1 MEEGAKHTIPL
12 QTIVREALAEQVE
25 SFTPVKPPPPHFLNE
40 IAAGRNRQA
49 ARSQLI
55 DAARKRVAERKDSK
69 RSHTANMDYFTGN
82 TINLSHLREEKRRAA
97 LIVDRANYLKHVE
110 DTSKDLQLS
119 KKEIEFHN
127 YLAGNVYSQTI
138 ILTNPGPTSRRYNI
152 LPPDAPFTCATL
164 AGELKPGLS
173 KTIEILFRPESC
185 ADAQGVLTVR
195 AKNFQILVPIKAEN
209 EKANFVLLDC
219 CLDNNETPDISS
231 IKIEE
236 LKLPDPGKH
245 KKVFN
250 IDLGPMMYHHAK
262 NHSLSIR
269 LQHKAT
275 IPWEE
280 YITTHKLPTQ
290 SYCKENP
297 HEIPILHSIHVTDV
311 SIKNSSGECKMDMD
325 FNKEL
330 CECCYFQEDAPLN
343 NVRAKPGKDRHA
355 RLETAMALAES
366 VGLMDPAGVGIHLR
380 TSLKRDTCSDIDDP
394 NTVGSLSLLV
404 RDGPGYICRIDPDGV
419 LSLELNFGDT
429 IQATDMHIISI
440 STEEGSSVEIRLH
453 GYISSGFIE
462 ICSVGSTLL
471 TTKPRC
477 LINISQFLSGNY
489 TLLPD
494 QLLNIK
500 TSSHTY
506 GLQKIPIHIN
516 ISSLPDRLLQV
527 SLLEYT
533 NELARG
539 VVPTNRFLD
548 NPRAVYPCEYADVT
562 SIAPT
567 SNTRTQH
574 KYAPHQ
580 RSAASQ
586 PQSSIFSIR
595 NIRTL
600 ADVPTEDNGQID
612 SYMKILNLYSHF
624 SEDITTPQRCI
635 LEFSYCLPGIYAPML
650 RILLTV
656 IPIRQ
661 NAASINML
669 ETALAEQQRINSLTD
684 LKSEKRTDYIFISKP
699 SIDFGLVA
707 VSETARF
714 CFSVRN
720 CSKTVFFP
728 FIVSIN
734 LKSHAVSITAGQTPG
749 GINFILHDNT
759 IEGKSRKISETVE
772 FPDVIEMLDNFKR
785 TSAIEK
791 LKPVI
796 TTAGMELKGD
806 DDVYEDDP
814 SQFKQAL
821 PGNVKEFLKH
831 NKVFVPTTVPAI
843 RTAQSSQKLP
853 KEMKISKCLANS
865 CLGTTSGS
873 GLNASGRNSVSHGT
887 SHPNEGDNSP
897 SVPELETLKARI
909 LRNKGNITG
918 LNDVLSVYPS
928 CGILP
933 PRTQVQINVELC
945 PLSIGP
951 IEAFLVINTPS
962 SQYYTNVIRRI
973 QAHLKEQEMRMSTYQ
988 SGLNRAALERIYDD
1002 RCRVTVPELEL
1013 MRYREKLNNTRLCC
1027 ASDKPIDGILGH
1039 NRSTASLNHIRSR
1052 KSLKSLT
1059 DTSSLD
1065 EEQLPW
1071 HGNANENP
1079 SDDTRDELSAEN
1091 PEGIMSNDRDVCCRV
1106 FGIVAAP
1113 SVAFLEDSIE
1123 PTMDSVKS
1131 VTVHIKN
1138 TGLTEITV
1146 NLTVLKGDA
1155 MLIQP
1160 ITDEQRATLTPNS
1173 LMALVNSTL
1182 LRKDIT
1188 ITLGVNETIPIDV
1201 MPGAENDSYVIARK
1215 ELSSFGALAYKISK
1229 DQLDFS
1235 DNVMLSAVLI
1245 KARVESPRPYIYLVN
1260 DPKNKYIISDPKI
1273 PISPEIFL
1281 DTKPYKPVVVEFV
1294 IANPSGNPFTAEL
1307 TTGPD
1312 LVAPSTIKVPPK
1324 SKAFAAFAI
1333 LPDRS
1338 GQMTTFI
1345 NFHDCPV
1352 RITLNAIGP
1361 DIVISSPYI
1370 KNSNLLV
1377 DHQGM
1382 ADDVLPVNGPLD
1394 LSKNIS
1400 TAHRYQKKSSK
1411 WDEILAILPH
1421 RIIHAPLTYNELTN
1435 IISDCVDTRPVD
1447 DGENGFNGNNED
1459 ETPSQMEV
1467 SDDNAL
1473 SDSKQADSYQEA
1485 FTPAGNDENPVYR
1498 MTIEDTGQLVRPLQN
1513 YLDILDSKKYGAII
1527 SQTVTFNRRE
1537 SNKRPL
1543 DFSHILTS
1551 RERFLE
1557 IKQYLPSINFS
1568 KTVGETTSRVCI
1580 NVFNPTVTD
1589 MDVDIIVYDIPSS
1602 FIGLNAAR
1610 DASGHI
1616 HLHPSGPFVSESVEH
1631 KPDFGRLGPEF
1642 DMTLL
1647 HNEQDSEPA
1656 TINNLSTSAVDSTA
1670 GYHFAAQLLQRN
1682 DDKGR
1687 GINRYFRASPE
1698 HVVVGSQK
1706 SARIYIETTNFDA
1719 FQEFEALLSIKGLF
1733 LLLKCQRVQPQISL
1747 SDGIELI
1754 NITGSYERDT
1764 DLLLNIANP
1773 TDDCMYKLLLD
1784 VPSPFELVKKE
1795 LAVTPALL
1803 RPHELLNFKLRLPA
1817 SKCLEIAQSQWSKEV
1832 VKPFDTTIMIMDLL
1846 KKERNKYLFDSTLT
1860 VVFPE
1865 CLDTEG
1871 TPYNIVFPIACRIDV
1886 PTINPEFNSVIFQPA
1901 FVGEYSTKYIK
1912 IENPTHFPMSWEI
1925 INVPLKDAQ
1934 KVANLALRPL
1944 PPMHHLENLHELK
1957 ERYLVNELSDIKA
1970 ILQSVNSTFTERN
1983 YGSLFYD
1990 GLTNTIM
1997 VDDPSVFKFDYLNG
2011 MIDGHN
2017 NTRPYK
2023 NFTIIARF
2031 TPTDNTKNCALHATK
2046 DGEKKIKFF
2055 SVFYIRVH
2063 NGTGGWIFMT
2073 GEVTE
2078 DIFQI

>member
-1 MEEGAKHTIPL
+1 MEEGATHTIPL
-12 QTIVREALAEQVE
+12 QSIVHEALAEQVE
-25 SFTPVKPPPPHFLNE
+25 SFTPIKPPPPHFLNE

-55 DAARKRVAERKDSK
+55 EAARKRVAERNDSK
-69 RSHTANMDYFTGN
+69 RSQTANMDYFTGD
-82 TINLSHLREEKRRAA
+82 TINLRHLREEKRRAA
-97 LIVDRANYLKHVE
+97 LIVDRANYLEHVE
-110 DTSKDLQLS
+110 DTSKPLQLS
-119 KKEIEFHN
+119 QKEIEFHN
-127 YLAGNVYSQTI
+127 YLAGNIYSQTI
-138 ILTNPGPTSRRYNI
+138 VLTNPGPTSRRYNI
-152 LPPDAPFTCATL
+152 LPPNAPFTCATL
-164 AGELKPGLS
+164 AGELKPGIS
-173 KTIEILFRPESC
+173 KVIEILFWPESC
-185 ADAQGVLTVR
+185 ADAHGVLTVR
-195 AKNFQILVPIKAEN
+195 AKNFQALVPIKAAN
-209 EKANFVLLDC
+209 EKANFVFLDC
-219 CLDNNETPDISS
+219 CLDNNETPDISN

-236 LKLPDPGKH
+236 VAPLDASKCNRI
-245 KKVFN
+245 FN
-250 IDLGPMMYHHAK
+250 VDLGPMMCRHAQK
-262 NHSLSIR
+262 HSLSLM

-275 IPWEE
+275 VPWEE
-280 YITTHKLPTQ
+280 YVKTHKLPTMSQ
-290 SYCKENP
+290 YKEKP
-297 HEIPILHSIHVTDV
+297 QEVPILHSIHVTSV
-311 SIKNSSGECKMDMD
+311 SVENSSGECKMDLYL
-325 FNKEL
+325 NKES
-330 CECCYFQEDAPLN
+330 CEGCYFPTDAPLSS
-343 NVRAKPGKDRHA
+343 VRTKPGKNKHA

-366 VGLMDPAGVGIHLR
+366 VGLLDPAGVGIHLK
-380 TSLKRDTCSDIDDP
+380 TPLKKSICLDLDDP
-394 NTVGSLSLLV
+394 NNAGSLSSLG
-404 RDGPGYICRIDPDGV
+404 RNGPEHVCRMDPDGV
-419 LSLELNFGDT
+419 LSLELEFGDN
-429 IQATDMHIISI
+429 IQATDMHILSI
-440 STEEGSSVEIRLH
+440 LTAEGSSLEIRLQ

-462 ICSVGSTLL
+462 IYSVGSTPLA
-471 TTKPRC
+471 TRPRS
-477 LINISQFLSGNY
+477 LINISQFLSENY
-489 TLLPD
+489 KLLPD

-500 TSSHTY
+500 TSSYTG
-506 GLQKIPIHIN
+506 GLQKIPVHIN
-516 ISSLPDRLLQV
+516 ISSLPDKLLQV

-539 VVPTNRFLD
+539 IVPTNRFLE
-548 NPRAVYPCEYADVT
+548 NPRAVYPCEYDNIT
-562 SIAPT
+562 SIN
-567 SNTRTQH
+567 NTTKVELQH
-574 KYAPHQ
+574 RHSVHPI
-580 RSAASQ
+580 SANSSF
-586 PQSSIFSIR
+586 QSEIFSIR
-595 NIRTL
+595 DIKTL
-600 ADVPTEDNGQID
+600 ADIPTENNGQID
-612 SYMKILNLYSHF
+612 SYMKILNLYLRFPES
-624 SEDITTPQRCI
+624 ITTPQKCI
-635 LEFSYCLPGIYAPML
+635 LEFSYCLPSIYTPIL
-650 RILLTV
+650 RILFTV
-656 IPIRQ
+656 VPIRR
-661 NAASINML
+661 NMASISML
-669 ETALAEQQRINSLTD
+669 ETALAEQQIINSLAD
-684 LKSEKRTDYIFISKP
+684 LKAEKRTDYIFISKP

-772 FPDVIEMLDNFKR
+772 FPDVVEMLDNAKR

-806 DDVYEDDP
+806 DEAYEEDA
-814 SQFKQAL
+814 SQLKQAL
-821 PGNVKEFLKH
+821 PGNVDEFLKH
-831 NKVFVPTTVPAI
+831 NKLFVPTNVPTI
-843 RTAQSSQKLP
+843 RTAQGTQKLP

-865 CLGTTSGS
+865 CLGTVSGS
-873 GLNASGRNSVSHGT
+873 GLNASGKASVSFGVTHSSEADQT
-887 SHPNEGDNSP
+887 SISET
-897 SVPELETLKARI
+897 ETLKSRI

-918 LNDVLSVYPS
+918 LNDILSVYPS

-973 QAHLKEQEMRMSTYQ
+973 QTHLKEQEMRMSTYQ
-988 SGLNRAALERIYDD
+988 SGLNKAALDRIYKE
-1002 RCRVTVPELEL
+1002 RCLVTVPELEL
-1013 MRYREKLNNTRLCC
+1013 IRYQEKLNNTRLYG

-1039 NRSTASLNHIRSR
+1039 VRSTTSLNHIKSR

-1065 EEQLPW
+1065 EEHSLW
-1071 HGNANENP
+1071 LGNANENL
-1079 SDDTRDELSAEN
+1079 SDDNKDEHPIDT

-1106 FGIVAAP
+1106 FGVVAAP
-1113 SVAFLEDSIE
+1113 SVAFLEESLE

-1131 VTVHIKN
+1131 VTIHIKN

-1188 ITLGVNETIPIDV
+1188 VTLGVNETVPIDV
-1201 MPGAENDSYVIARK
+1201 MPGAEHDSYVVARK

-1245 KARVESPRPYIYLVN
+1245 KARVESPRPYIYLAN
-1260 DPKNKYIISDPKI
+1260 DPQNKYIISDPKT
-1273 PISPEIFL
+1273 PLTPEIFL
-1281 DTKPYKPVVVEFV
+1281 DTKPYKPVVVEFI

-1312 LVAPSTIKVPPK
+1312 LVAPSTIKIPPK
-1324 SKAFAAFAI
+1324 SKTFAAFAI

-1370 KNSNLLV
+1370 KNPNLLV

-1382 ADDVLPVNGPLD
+1382 ADDVLPVGGPLD
-1394 LSKNIS
+1394 LSKDTSVI
-1400 TAHRYQKKSSK
+1400 HRQQKKNSK
-1411 WDEILAILPH
+1411 WDEILAILPN
-1421 RIIHAPLTYNELTN
+1421 RIIHVPLTYNELTN
-1435 IISDCVDTRPVD
+1435 IISDSADIRTANEE
-1447 DGENGFNGNNED
+1447 ENEFGDNNRAVASSQPEVPDNGLPNSYRSADLHRELFNTVGRD
-1459 ETPSQMEV
+1459 
-1467 SDDNAL
+1467 A
-1473 SDSKQADSYQEA
+1473 
-1485 FTPAGNDENPVYR
+1485 NPIYR
-1498 MTIEDTGQLVRPLQN
+1498 MTLEETGKFVRPLQN
-1513 YLDILDSKKYGAII
+1513 YLDILDSKKYGGII
-1527 SQTVTFNRRE
+1527 SQTATFNRRE

-1543 DFSHILTS
+1543 DFSQMLTS

-1557 IKQYLPSINFS
+1557 IKQYLPSISFS
-1568 KTVGETTSRVCI
+1568 KTVGESASKVCI

-1589 MDVDIIVYDIPSS
+1589 MDVDIKVYDIPSS
-1602 FIGLNAAR
+1602 FIGLSAAR

-1616 HLHPSGPFVSESVEH
+1616 YLHPSGPFVSESVEH

-1642 DMTLL
+1642 DMTVLY
-1647 HNEQDSEPA
+1647 NEQESDP
-1656 TINNLSTSAVDSTA
+1656 TTMNTLSTSAIDSTT
-1670 GYHFAAQLLQRN
+1670 GHHFAAQLLQRN
-1682 DDKGR
+1682 DDKGK
-1687 GINRYFRASPE
+1687 GINRNFKASPE

-1706 SARIYIETTNFDA
+1706 STKIYIETMHFDA

-1754 NITGSYERDT
+1754 SITGSYERDT

-1773 TDDCMYKLLLD
+1773 TDDCMYKLLLE
-1784 VPSPFELVKKE
+1784 VPPPFELLQKG
-1795 LAVTPALL
+1795 LAITPTLL
-1803 RPHELLNFKLRLPA
+1803 RPHGLLNFKLRLSA
-1817 SKCLEIAQSQWSKEV
+1817 INCLKMAHSQWLRKIPKSLEA
-1832 VKPFDTTIMIMDLL
+1832 TTTIMDLL
-1846 KKERNKYLFDSTLT
+1846 KQERTKVLFDSTLT

-1865 CLDTEG
+1865 CLDVEG
-1871 TPYNIVFPIACRIDV
+1871 TPYNIVFPIACRIDA
-1886 PTINPEFNSVIFQPA
+1886 PAITPEFSNVVFQPA

-1912 IENPTHFPMSWEI
+1912 IENPTHLSASWEMLH
-1925 INVPLKDAQ
+1925 VPLKDAQ
-1934 KVANLALRPL
+1934 KVANLALRQL
-1944 PPMHHLENLHELK
+1944 PPMHHLENLRELK
-1957 ERYLVNELSDIKA
+1957 EKYMANEFSDIKA
-1970 ILQSVNSTFTERN
+1970 ILQATNSTFTEKN
-1983 YGSLFYD
+1983 YGSLFYN

-1997 VDDPSVFKFDYLNG
+1997 VDDPAVFTFDFSSG
-2011 MIDGHN
+2011 VIEGHN

-2023 NFTIIARF
+2023 NFIITARF
-2031 TPTDNTKNCALHATK
+2031 TPADNTKNCALHATK

-2063 NGTGGWIFMT
+2063 NGAGGWIFMT